1 MFSIILFC
9 LPFICRCT
17 HVADLMQMIF
27 DVFPTFSL
35 ILLKVFCFFPEGSMS
50 YHLSLLPPLANI
62 LLSTMKS
69 IRTKTQIFI
78 RCCYCFCCTGT
89 PSHDA
94 SITTVDQDGDLRADR
109 ICTSSHTGT
118 SASAPIA
125 AGICALALQANPGLS
140 WRDMQHLVRTQKSVF
155 HFFFLSGCFCRKRSK
170 TWMILK
176 IT

>member
-1 MFSIILFC
+1 
-9 LPFICRCT
+9 
-17 HVADLMQMIF
+17 
-27 DVFPTFSL
+27 
-35 ILLKVFCFFPEGSMS
+35 MS
-50 YHLSLLPPLANI
+50 YHLSLLPPPVTI

-69 IRTKTQIFI
+69 IRTKTKIFI
-78 RCCYCFCCTGT
+78 RCCYCFCRTGT

-140 WRDMQHLVRTQKSVF
+140 WRDMQHLVRTKKSVF
-155 HFFFLSGCFCRKRSK
+155 HFFSSLAVFVVKGQKR
-170 TWMILK
+170 
-176 IT
+176 